1 MTPMTDGTDLSAN
14 LIKLQSSARGDRM
27 ALPFTDVTEVH
38 QITWC
43 EPNEKQF
50 RKFADLEAVKAEL
63 GSWLPIGKVDEQC
76 LMVARA
82 APHRVAVFMDDFW
95 AIADDVQTFF
105 NTEVLARDEK
115 SAGQKLERSLD
126 QAEKKLEKEK
136 PAEAV
141 PILTEALRN
150 YSKAPDPDRDQTS
163 NLEELIANTWHCLGY
178 AAHESG
184 DEDLSF
190 KAYSHA
196 YAWGNL
202 VAAANILLIHL
213 DAKRYQEAIDGANA
227 LLKEFSRKIPI
238 DEESSIRSRLILG
251 LLHLGKTKEVEGV
264 LTDYVGKSD
273 KTERKDLLRALTED
287 LPEHGFAAHLEVAKK
302 LLK

>member
-1 MTPMTDGTDLSAN
+1 MIDVTELSAK

-50 RKFADLEAVKAEL
+50 RKFADLEDVKAEL
-63 GSWLPIGKVDEQC
+63 DNWLPIGKVDDQC

-82 APHRVAVFMDDFW
+82 APHRVAVFMEDFW
-95 AIADDVQTFF
+95 AVADDVQTFF
-105 NTEVLARDEK
+105 STEVLAKDEK
-115 SAGQKLERSLD
+115 SAGQKLERALD

-136 PAEAV
+136 PAEAL
-141 PILTEALRN
+141 PILIEALRN

-178 AAHESG
+178 AAHEAG

-190 KAYSHA
+190 KAYTHA

-202 VAAANILLIHL
+202 VSAANILLIHL
-213 DAKRYQEAIDGANA
+213 DAKRYQQTIDGAKA

-251 LLHLGKTKEVEGV
+251 LLHLGKAKDVEAV

-273 KTERKDLLRALTED
+273 KSERKDLLRALTED
-287 LPEHGFAAHLEVAKK
+287 LPEHGFAAHLELAKK